1 MADPLIGKK
10 LGDYIIQELLG
21 KGGMARVYKGYDER
35 LQRYAAVK
43 VIDSE
48 LATSDQV
55 EYKMRFEREARAIA
69 KLDQHPNIV
78 KVYQFGDYESVYF
91 MAMAFIDGKDL
102 RQVLREYNERAM
114 RMPHAEV
121 IGVVQGI
128 GDALDYAHSLGVI
141 HRDVKPSNIMIT
153 PQKQAVLTD
162 FGLVLSA
169 SDGTLGDTFGSAHYI
184 APEQAVSSK
193 NSVPQSDLYSLGIC
207 TYEML
212 AGRVP
217 FDDPSAMSVAL
228 KHLHDMPPSPLSF
241 APDLPHGVE
250 PVIFKVLDK
259 DPERRYATGAEFAR
273 ALALAL
279 FGGETEHL
287 PIMRGVPLTP
297 PTLLT
302 DSSASRRFTPADD
315 WVEVEDDRDTLDM
328 RPSQLSKPAET
339 AKPTQPRRASAL
351 PPILIVLLVAA
362 VLIGLFLLSRSA
374 ETSAVALTETAFAV
388 LPSGTPTTTPT
399 ETLPTLQIGG
409 PTLVGQG
416 ITPSATP
423 SRTPSLTRTPTAE
436 RTHTLTRTATRS
448 PTPSGTP
455 SPTLSNTQTHTPS
468 PISSPT
474 NSSAALSASAT
485 RTPTATRTLT
495 PSRTPTPPV
504 LRTVVRTPTA
514 TPTLTPTL
522 FRMPTATA
530 LSTDILLI
538 YDDDQLNLINTSRRT
553 LNILDLSFV
562 QAGAEPYVFNAVE
575 WSLTGA
581 ARQPSSFPDGWCM
594 KVGRIERQV
603 ETRFNECRAQASFRY
618 TAPSKQFWRVHSE
631 AQTTFSVRFGEQEI
645 AVCTIAAGRCMFSLP
660 RAVQ

>member
-48 LATSDQV
+48 LATSDQI
-55 EYKMRFEREARAIA
+55 EYRMRFEREARAIA

-78 KVYQFGDYESVYF
+78 KVYQFGDYELVYF

-121 IGVVQGI
+121 INVVQGI

-297 PTLLT
+297 TTLLT
-302 DSSASRRFTPADD
+302 DSSASRRFAPADD

-328 RPSQLSKPAET
+328 RPSQLSKPAEP
-339 AKPTQPRRASAL
+339 AKPTRPHPPSAL
-351 PPILIVLLVAA
+351 PLILLVLLFVA
-362 VLIGLFLLSRSA
+362 VMIGAFLLSRSA
-374 ETSAVALTETAFAV
+374 ETSAVALTETALAA
-388 LPSGTPTTTPT
+388 LPSATLNTTPT

-409 PTLVGQG
+409 PTLVRQG
-416 ITPSATP
+416 TTPSATP
-423 SRTPSLTRTPTAE
+423 SRTPSLTRTPNAE
-436 RTHTLTRTATRS
+436 ITRTLTRTVTLS
-448 PTPSGTP
+448 PTTSGTP
-455 SPTLSNTQTHTPS
+455 SRTPSRTPTHTPTPS
-468 PISSPT
+468 T
-474 NSSAALSASAT
+474 TSATWSASAT

-514 TPTLTPTL
+514 TPTLTRTP
-522 FRMPTATA
+522 FRLPSPTAP
-530 LSTDILLI
+530 STDILLI

-553 LNILDLSFV
+553 LNILELSFV
-562 QAGAEPYVFNAVE
+562 QVGTEPYIFNAVE
-575 WSLTGA
+575 WALTGA

-603 ETRFNECRAQASFRY
+603 ETRFSECRAQASFRY

-645 AVCTIAAGRCMFSLP
+645 AVCAIAAGRCVFSLP
-660 RAVQ
+660 RAAQ

>member
-78 KVYQFGDYESVYF
+78 KVYQFGDYGLVYF

-121 IGVVQGI
+121 VAVVQGI

-212 AGRVP
+212 VGRVP

-241 APDLPHGVE
+241 APDLPHSVE
-250 PVIFKVLDK
+250 PVLFKILDK

-287 PIMRGVPLTP
+287 PIMRGVALTP
-297 PTLLT
+297 PTVLT
-302 DSSASRRFTPADD
+302 DSSAARRFTPADD

-328 RPSQLSKPAET
+328 RPSQLSKPAEP
-339 AKPTQPRRASAL
+339 AKPVQQRRASAL
-351 PPILIVLLVAA
+351 PLVLIPLLVAA
-362 VLIGLFLLSRSA
+362 VLIGAFLLSRSA
-374 ETSAVALTETAFAV
+374 ETSAVALTETALAA
-388 LPSGTPTTTPT
+388 LPSATLTTTPT
-399 ETLPTLQIGG
+399 ERLPTLQIGG
-409 PTLVGQG
+409 PTLVRQDT
-416 ITPSATP
+416 TPSATP

-436 RTHTLTRTATRS
+436 STRTLTRTVTRS
-448 PTPSGTP
+448 ATPSSTP
-455 SPTLSNTQTHTPS
+455 SRTLSHTPTPS
-468 PISSPT
+468 PINSPT
-474 NSSAALSASAT
+474 SSGAALNASAT

-514 TPTLTPTL
+514 TPTPTRTP
-522 FRMPTATA
+522 FRLPSATA
-530 LSTDILLI
+530 PITDILLI

-562 QAGAEPYVFNAVE
+562 QAGAEPYIFNAAE
-575 WSLTGA
+575 WALAGA

-594 KVGRIERQV
+594 KVGRIERQI
-603 ETRFNECRAQASFRY
+603 ETRFSECRVQASFRY
-618 TAPSKQFWRVHSE
+618 TAPSKQFWRFHSE
-631 AQTTFSVRFGEQEI
+631 AQTTFSVRFSGQEI
-645 AVCTIAAGRCMFSLP
+645 AVCKIADGRCVFSLP
-660 RAVQ
+660 RATQ